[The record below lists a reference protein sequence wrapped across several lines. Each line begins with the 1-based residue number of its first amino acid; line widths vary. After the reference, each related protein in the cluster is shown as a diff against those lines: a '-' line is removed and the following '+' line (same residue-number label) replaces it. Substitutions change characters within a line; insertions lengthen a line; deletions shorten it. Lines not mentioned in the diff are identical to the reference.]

1 MAASS
6 LAFTMNGNAKN
17 SVVSTHRVQ
26 SCIFLLWLCTTT
38 TSAFSVALRHHCNR
52 KSDVFWSALQ
62 PLLPS
67 CHTSPTSL
75 WAALFEFT
83 PNEMEEL
90 IVSISQEPTDEARR
104 KRMSCV
110 FAEALA
116 ELHSERFTSLFD
128 QVLIIVGDRVQIQ
141 AQQKALQDADQSS
154 SSGTINSQDFMAGK
168 SAEQKQ
174 LWALVDMMVQSKI
187 IVKRANESFGSQDAF
202 Q

>member
-1 MAASS
+1 
-6 LAFTMNGNAKN
+6 
-17 SVVSTHRVQ
+17 
-26 SCIFLLWLCTTT
+26 
-38 TSAFSVALRHHCNR
+38 
-52 KSDVFWSALQ
+52 
-62 PLLPS
+62 
-67 CHTSPTSL
+67 
-75 WAALFEFT
+75 
-83 PNEMEEL
+83 MEEL